1 MFIVSC
7 CTSVKRLYACTQIHY
22 LCFSNYRI
30 RVKYSVESR
39 DVTDIICAK
48 NSRLPYHYHNVLLKH
63 RSLSQKRLKPSLG
76 NSNVHRR
83 RNLDRERSASEI
95 VSYRAR
101 VKYACTRITVRV
113 LLTIEFGGIPCME
126 SRDVYISAKN

>member
-7 CTSVKRLYACTQIHY
+7 RTRVKRLYACAQIHH
-22 LCFSNYRI
+22 LCFSSYRI

-39 DVTDIICAK
+39 DVIDVICAK
-48 NSRLPYHYHNVLLKH
+48 IDCSVFKVTVIVTSFKNIVTYRKNH
-63 RSLSQKRLKPSLG
+63 LKPSLG
-76 NSNVHRR
+76 NSNVRRR

-101 VKYACTRITVRV
+101 VKYACARIHCTCFTYCR
-113 LLTIEFGGIPCME
+113 IRGNPMH
-126 SRDVYISAKN
+126 